1 VTTFTVTDCSTDSQL
16 QDAISHAT
24 DGDTITFACAGTI
37 TLTSTLTLK
46 RKGQTAGNL
55 TLDGSGESVILD
67 GGNNVRVLLVDGMH
81 LTLKGLTL
89 ANGKTDESGGG
100 LYISRSGEVTIDNAL
115 FCGNTARH
123 GGGLCNDGGK
133 VTMTNCTIWGNTASA
148 WGGGLYNNFGGEAT
162 ISFCTFVNNT
172 ATIAGGLTTGY
183 PSLRITA
190 TIVANNSAHHSKQQN
205 GAGKMTSLGFNLES
219 GTDCDLTPMPTDQHN
234 LDPALDP
241 TGLQNNG
248 GSTQT
253 IALQV
258 GSPAIGAIPNQM
270 CPPIDQRGY
279 LRPAGHSFCDIGACQ
294 SSYLAPP
301 ASPPLIQAGTQTPP

>member
-1 VTTFTVTDCSTDSQL
+1 MTIFTVTDCSNESQL

-24 DGDTITFACAGTI
+24 DGDTITFACSGTI
-37 TLTSTLTLK
+37 TLASTLNIK
-46 RKGQTAGNL
+46 RKGQRGGNL

-100 LYISRSGEVTIDNAL
+100 LFISRSSEVTIDNSL

-123 GGGLCNDGGK
+123 GGGLFNDGGK
-133 VTMTNCTIWGNTASA
+133 VTMTNCTISGNTASA

-162 ISFCTFVNNT
+162 ISFSTFVNNT
-172 ATIAGGLTTGY
+172 ASVAGGLATGY
-183 PSLRITA
+183 PPLRMSA
-190 TIVANNSAHHSKQQN
+190 TIVANNTAKFSKQQN
-205 GAGKMTSLGFNLES
+205 GSGQVTSLGFNLES
-219 GTDCDLTPMPTDQHN
+219 GTDCDLSTLPTDHQN
-234 LDPALDP
+234 TDPLLDPA
-241 TGLQNNG
+241 GLQNNG
-248 GSTQT
+248 GPTQI
-253 IALQV
+253 IALQS
-258 GSPAIGAIPNQM
+258 GSPAIGTVPIQM

-279 LRPAGHSFCDIGACQ
+279 LRPAGISSCDIGAYQ

-301 ASPPLIQAGTQTPP
+301 ASPSP